1 MAPVPLQFNPKKNTF
16 PFIPKLQP
24 PLPSGHEFDQ
34 LKLSA
39 LPLTVAHGRLAS

>member
-24 PLPSGHEFDQ
+24 LPSGHEFDQ

-39 LPLTVAHGRLAS
+39 LPLTVVHGRLAS

>member
-1 MAPVPLQFNPKKNTF
+1 MAPVPLQFNPKKNMF
-16 PFIPKLQP
+16 PFIPRLQP

-39 LPLTVAHGRLAS
+39 LPLTVVPVRLAG